1 MSVNFSLYSSIFTG
15 YNFNLKYINENS
27 MVLSFGTGF
36 TCSLVNGA
44 PTIVV
49 GTLYTYSCASQSL
62 VYGDLRIR
70 ITSQEEDQYSACTYQ
85 TIAADGSTVTNT
97 VTAPKVY
104 RVTVIS
110 RFRPLDNLR
119 IKYPLPQI
127 FHLRHR
133 LMYYSS
139 DPAFDMTQELTSV
152 GITPIEQ
159 NVTIYNCAANCETC
173 TDSDYPVG
181 QCNFCSGLYEMTNG
195 VSCTCKLASSR
206 TENFSTTA
214 LAFDDG
220 IYVATD
226 PLYAQATAD
235 SLTATALFAGTN
247 TFMYNCTSLSVFAAR
262 SSCFNS
268 SLDFFSPSSLQVKVS
283 PSATTLNFDMSVT
296 NTAGKSISAVCAQNL
311 FLSTFLLYD
320 VSASA
325 LTPKKLVKSISS
337 RTATASSS
345 SLFLGIDLSSIRTDN
360 QAICGLVTYP
370 SFSVQT
376 CGALVNVYHKFTEAP
391 ATNAELFKR
400 EFFSYSYYVGTFMV
414 KSIFVESFTSDC
426 LNCNLMT
433 SPELMMKIC
442 NTSDCSPGL
451 VNSSVLIKTTVYV
464 IVAFSDPVILFNSS
478 VQDIRIFAS
487 GSEVTNSTITE
498 ITGGTTPAKMVVSC

>member
-1 MSVNFSLYSSIFTG
+1 
-15 YNFNLKYINENS
+15 

-44 PTIVV
+44 PTLVV

-62 VYGDLRIR
+62 VYADLRIR
-70 ITSQEEDQYSACTYQ
+70 ITSQVEDQYSACTYE
-85 TIAADGSTVTNT
+85 TLAADGSTVINT
-97 VTAPKVY
+97 VNTPKLY
-104 RVTVIS
+104 RVTVNS
-110 RFRPLDNLR
+110 RLRPLDNLR

-133 LMYYSS
+133 LLYYSS
-139 DPAFDMTQELTSV
+139 DPAFDNTQELTSL
-152 GITPIEQ
+152 GIAPIEQ
-159 NVTIYNCAANCETC
+159 NVTIYNCPANCETC
-173 TDSDYPVG
+173 TDSDYPLG
-181 QCNFCSGLYEMTNG
+181 QCNFCSGLYELTNG
-195 VSCTCKLASSR
+195 VSCTCKLASQR

-214 LAFDDG
+214 LAIDDG
-220 IYVATD
+220 KYSTTD
-226 PLYAQATAD
+226 PLFAQAAAD
-235 SLTATALFAGTN
+235 LQTATALFAGTN

-262 SSCFNS
+262 ASCFNS
-268 SLDFFSPSSLQVKVS
+268 SLEFFSPSSLQVKVS
-283 PSATTLNFDMSVT
+283 PSATTLNFDMSIT
-296 NTAGKSISAVCAQNL
+296 NTAGKSISTACVQSV

-320 VSASA
+320 VSAAA

-360 QAICGLVTYP
+360 QAICGLMTYP
-370 SFSVQT
+370 TFSVQT

-400 EFFSYSYYVGTFMV
+400 EFFSYSYYVGTFLI

-433 SPELMMKIC
+433 SSEIMIKIC

-451 VNSSVLIKTTVYV
+451 VNSSVLIRTTVYV

-487 GSEVTNSTITE
+487 GTEVTNSSITDV
-498 ITGGTTPAKMVVSC
+498 TGGTTPARMVV